1 MAVVSQSSD
10 ITSPPRHPSYS
21 ATVRHEQ
28 FDSLVAAGRLRA
40 GAACIGEVRWGAVSY
55 WISQRPQPV
64 QTSCRRTRAVAGS
77 TLRARSAGERVPKP
91 FFLSSQ
97 RLGIHLL
104 FLDRHRAL
112 GG

>member
-10 ITSPPRHPSYS
+10 ITSPPRHPSYA

-55 WISQRPQPV
+55 WISQCLPPV
-64 QTSCRRTRAVAGS
+64 QTSSPRTRAAAGS
-77 TLRARSAGERVPKP
+77 TLRARSAGKRVSKP
-91 FFLSSQ
+91 FFLFPQ
-97 RLGIHLL
+97 RLSIHLL
-104 FLDRHRAL
+104 FLDRH
-112 GG
+112 